1 MEHPVEGGLTIL
13 EGGHNSK
20 SPFGF
25 DGVTCAFDKGLND
38 SLLSL
43 LSWTLTRRLDTQLD
57 LTRLSLGS

>member
-25 DGVTCAFDKGLND
+25 GVTSAFDKGLND